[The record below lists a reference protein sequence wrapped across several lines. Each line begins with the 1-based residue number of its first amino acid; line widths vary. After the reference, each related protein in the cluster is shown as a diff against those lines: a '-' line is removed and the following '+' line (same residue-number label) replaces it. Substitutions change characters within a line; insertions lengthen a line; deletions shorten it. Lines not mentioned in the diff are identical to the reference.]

1 MPGTRKKNGRP
12 PLHPG
17 PPELNRQIAAAK
29 AARAREE
36 IKHLRIRIPENKPT
50 PARGNRGTPRLKKPT
65 GNKTPPEP
73 SPIPSPVYR
82 ASGPNDPNN
91 NAPPSPAFKSRFTKA
106 NGGRYTRRNV

>member
-1 MPGTRKKNGRP
+1 MPGTRKKSGRP

-17 PPELNRQIAAAK
+17 PTELNRQIAAAR

-36 IKHLRIRIPENKPT
+36 IKHLRIRIPENESA

-82 ASGPNDPNN
+82 ASGPNN
-91 NAPPSPAFKSRFTKA
+91 NAPSPPLKSRFF
-106 NGGRYTRRNV
+106 GGRYTRRKTTRRRA